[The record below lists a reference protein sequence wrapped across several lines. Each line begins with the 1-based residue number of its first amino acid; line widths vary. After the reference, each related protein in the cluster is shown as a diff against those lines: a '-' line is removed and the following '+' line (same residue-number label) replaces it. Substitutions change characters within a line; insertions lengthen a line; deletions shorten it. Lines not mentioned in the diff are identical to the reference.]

1 MSINVRDRLPH
12 RPPFLLVDRVLE
24 VEDGKRARTQK
35 CVTENEPFFA
45 GHFPDLPVMPG
56 VLLVEAIAQTAAIA
70 VSSTAGTIGLLAGI
84 EQARFRRPVRPG
96 DVLVIDAE
104 ILSLRHNMGKAQGT
118 ARVDGEVV
126 AEATILFAIRPRSD
140 LS

>member
-35 CVTENEPFFA
+35 CVAENEPFLA
-45 GHFPDLPVMPG
+45 GHFPGLPVMPG
-56 VLLVEAIAQTAAIA
+56 VLLVEAIAQAAAIA
-70 VSSTAGTIGLLAGI
+70 VSQAEGTIGLLAGI
-84 EQARFRRPVRPG
+84 DQARFRRPVRPG
-96 DVLVIDAE
+96 DVVVVDAE
-104 ILSLRHNMGKAQGT
+104 ILSLRHNMGKAHGM

-126 AEATILFAIRPRSD
+126 AEATILFAIRPRTD
-140 LS
+140 LG

>member
-1 MSINVRDRLPH
+1 VPINIRDRLPH

-24 VEDGKRARTQK
+24 VEEGKRASAQK

-45 GHFPDLPVMPG
+45 GHFPGLPVMPG

-70 VSSTAGTIGLLAGI
+70 VATEKGTIGLLAGI
-84 EQARFRRPVRPG
+84 DDARFRRPVRPG
-96 DVLVIDAE
+96 DVVRLDAE
-104 ILSLRHNMGKAQGT
+104 ILSLRHNIGKARGS

-126 AEATILFAIRPRSD
+126 AEATVLFVIRPASD

>member
-1 MSINVRDRLPH
+1 M
-12 RPPFLLVDRVLE
+12 LE
-24 VEDGKRARTQK
+24 VEEGKRASAQK

-45 GHFPDLPVMPG
+45 GHFPGLPVMPG

-70 VSSTAGTIGLLAGI
+70 VATEKGTIGLLAGI
-84 EQARFRRPVRPG
+84 DDARFRRPVRPG
-96 DVLVIDAE
+96 DVVRLDAE
-104 ILSLRHNMGKAQGT
+104 ILSLRHNIGKARGS

-126 AEATILFAIRPRSD
+126 AEATVLFVIRPASD